1 MKPTIRYTAD
11 PPAVEL
17 QFCNAPVEYELAGDV
32 VADVNRLGNW
42 IRGLELLGSGARFS
56 LQQALASLPL
66 VSSAASVRQPLT
78 SVAATYDEDANAAF
92 LYLPYAS
99 PSSIESDLESNP
111 LLLKS
116 SYSIEDEQA
125 EFGLT
130 AAKSLVF
137 IRFKVPE
144 TESME
149 AFLRLMIGQSE
160 PPNPNRAGAP
170 ASE

>member
-1 MKPTIRYTAD
+1 MKPVITYTLD

-17 QFCNAPVEYELAGDV
+17 QFCNAPVEYEFAGNV

-42 IRGLELLGSGARFS
+42 IRGLELLGSGGRFS
-56 LQQALASLPL
+56 LQQAVTSLPL
-66 VSSAASVRQPLT
+66 VASAASVRQPQS
-78 SVAATYDEDANAAF
+78 SVAATYDEDADAAF

-99 PSSIESDLESNP
+99 PTSIESELKSNP

-116 SYSIEDEQA
+116 SYSIEDDRA

-130 AAKSLVF
+130 ADKNLVF
-137 IRFKVPE
+137 IRFKLPE

-149 AFLRLMIGQSE
+149 AFLRLMIGQPE
-160 PPNPNRAGAP
+160 QTNPNGA
-170 ASE
+170 SGTG